1 VADRLRDEARG
12 SEDPHVLSPAEV
24 RSPRH
29 PAARPGSEWGEIGK
43 SCGVPAP
50 RNVLFITLDQ
60 WRGDC
65 LSALGHPVLETP
77 TLDALARR
85 GVLFANHWANAA
97 PCGPSRACLYTGTY
111 QHRNRSILN
120 GTPLDARFTNVALLA
135 REAGYDP
142 VLFGYTDTSV
152 DPRTVPAG
160 DPRLFSYE
168 GVLPGFRAVIE
179 DPWEKGSPAWGRW
192 LAARGVDV
200 PVNPHDLYEPIE
212 GYPGAEAHGATWAP
226 ARFPAEL
233 SQTSFVRQS
242 VVEWLEQNGDAPFF
256 VHASFI
262 RPHPPR
268 RNPVGYHD
276 LYDAE
281 AVAPFVGCA
290 TREEEGAIHPLG
302 AFSVGSSQVGA
313 PQDERDRRQVRAT
326 YYGAQR
332 EVDDGLAPLFEY
344 LAQSG
349 LAEST
354 LVVLTSDHGEMGGD
368 HWLLEKLGF
377 WDESYHVPLIV
388 VDPRSVADGARGTIV
403 DAVTESVDVL
413 PTICDFMGVDV
424 PGQADGWSLHPFLR
438 GEPAP
443 AHWRDTAHFE
453 WSFSDPVHLLA
464 ENAFGIPMSHCALAV
479 SRGPRYKY
487 VQFAADAALL
497 PPLLFDLSRD
507 PEQRHNLLADPGPGV
522 GDAAWAAT
530 SELLQWRMRTAERTL
545 SGSFLHPERGLVE
558 ARDTWR

>member
-1 VADRLRDEARG
+1 MD
-12 SEDPHVLSPAEV
+12 
-24 RSPRH
+24 
-29 PAARPGSEWGEIGK
+29 K
-43 SCGVPAP
+43 SCTMPAS

-65 LSALGHPVLETP
+65 LSTLGHPVVETP
-77 TLDALARR
+77 TLDALAAR

-135 REAGYDP
+135 RERGYDP

-152 DPRTVPAG
+152 DPRTVPPG
-160 DPRLFSYE
+160 DPRLTNYE
-168 GVLPGFRAVIE
+168 GILPGFRVLVE

-192 LAARGVDV
+192 LAAHGVDV
-200 PVNPHDLYEPIE
+200 PADPHDLYRPVE
-212 GYPGAEAHGATWAP
+212 GFPGADEHGRTWAP
-226 ARFPAEL
+226 TRFPAEL
-233 SQTSFVRQS
+233 SQTTFLR
-242 VVEWLEQNGDAPFF
+242 EELLTWLQRNGDTPFF

-276 LYDAE
+276 LYPAE
-281 AVAPFVGCA
+281 AVGPFVGCP
-290 TREEEGAIHPLG
+290 TREQEAAIHPLG
-302 AFSVGSSQVGA
+302 AMAMGIRGVGA
-313 PQDERDRRQVRAT
+313 PRDERDRRQVRAT

-344 LAQSG
+344 LQQSG
-349 LAEST
+349 LADST
-354 LVVLTSDHGEMGGD
+354 LVIVTSDHGEMGGD

-388 VDPRSVADGARGTIV
+388 VDPRPEADRGRGRKV
-403 DAVTESVDVL
+403 GAVTESVDVL
-413 PTICDFMGVDV
+413 PTICEFMGAEV
-424 PGQADGWSLHPFLR
+424 PLQADGWSLAPFVR
-438 GEPAP
+438 GEPTP

-453 WSFSDPVHLLA
+453 WNFADPVGLQA
-464 ENAFGIPMSHCALAV
+464 ETLFGIPMSHCSLAV
-479 SRGPRYKY
+479 ARGPRHKY
-487 VQFAADAALL
+487 VQFAAAATML
-497 PPLLFDLSRD
+497 PPLLFDLSAD
-507 PEQRHNLLADPGPGV
+507 PGQTHNLLAEGGPEV
-522 GDAAWAAT
+522 TAVAWAAT
-530 SELLQWRMRTAERTL
+530 QELLQWQMRTAERTL
-545 SGSFLHPERGLVE
+545 SGSFLHGERGLVE